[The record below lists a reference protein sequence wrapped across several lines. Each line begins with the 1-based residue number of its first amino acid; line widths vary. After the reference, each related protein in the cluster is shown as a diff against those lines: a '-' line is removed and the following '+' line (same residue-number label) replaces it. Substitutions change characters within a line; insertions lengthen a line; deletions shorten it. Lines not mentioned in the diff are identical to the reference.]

1 VSKSLCA
8 KSKARRAAGLDPSWV
23 ERPPQSEAKPK
34 ASLQAMPKQS
44 FLTATIQQQHQ
55 QQQQQLAL
63 PVAAAPAAPA
73 ATAAEAHSLVLE
85 ARQPNYPPLSWQM
98 SVVDEVMGEP
108 AAVAAGSGRR
118 MVDEGRR
125 MVDEVMGEPAA
136 VPAGS
141 GRLIMVGSR
150 PPRRKPLPPW
160 REPTALSAD
169 EALQALEQSVG
180 AAAAAEEVI
189 GEPAAVPAG
198 SGRLIMVGSRPQRRN
213 PLPPWREPT
222 AVSTDEALHA
232 LEQSVG
238 AAAAAEALEA
248 GGEHMC
254 TADES
259 GQEPELEPQALKA
272 GSGSSSSGDRIRR
285 LGPPWKFARTRARKT
300 WAPLKG
306 SVLLT
311 PPEQARPQNYFA
323 HVNDSYGP

>member
-1 VSKSLCA
+1 
-8 KSKARRAAGLDPSWV
+8 
-23 ERPPQSEAKPK
+23 
-34 ASLQAMPKQS
+34 
-44 FLTATIQQQHQ
+44 
-55 QQQQQLAL
+55 
-63 PVAAAPAAPA
+63 
-73 ATAAEAHSLVLE
+73 
-85 ARQPNYPPLSWQM
+85 
-98 SVVDEVMGEP
+98 MGEP

-150 PPRRKPLPPW
+150 PQRRNPLPPW

-169 EALQALEQSVG
+169 EALQ
-180 AAAAAEEVI
+180 
-189 GEPAAVPAG
+189 
-198 SGRLIMVGSRPQRRN
+198 
-213 PLPPWREPT
+213 
-222 AVSTDEALHA
+222 A

-311 PPEQARPQNYFA
+311 PPEQAKPQNYFA